1 MTVSTPEH
9 GAAAVAFPVTHHQ
22 TIAVGG
28 VNIFYRQAGP
38 EDAPVVLLLH
48 GFPTSS
54 HMFRNLIPYLGDSFL
69 IAPIIPVMGKAMPP
83 IVKRSAI
90 HLTVSANWSMAC
102 STSCR

>member
-1 MTVSTPEH
+1 M
-9 GAAAVAFPVTHHQ
+9 
-22 TIAVGG
+22 
-28 VNIFYRQAGP
+28 
-38 EDAPVVLLLH
+38 LLLH

-54 HMFRNLIPYLGDSFL
+54 HMFRNLIPYLGDSYHV
-69 IAPIIPVMGKAMPP
+69 IAPDYPGYGKAMPP